1 MSRTSRAVAETRD
14 RLLKAAIQVFSTAG
28 YVGATTREIARVAE
42 VSEVTLF
49 RHFQSKEQLLSAV
62 AQHITALRTEAFTHP
77 DEWTYDLRRDLLH
90 YAKLHDNMLEEYE
103 ALFRMF
109 VGEAH
114 RHPAEAVEVLLQS
127 FLPLREKLIAY
138 LQVCIERGSVC
149 PQVNLPL
156 AVDQFTGMLLSG
168 MIRRHVSPLERG
180 YSREQYIEGCVD
192 LFVRGISPVLSSASS
207 TSSSNISSSNTSSSG

>member
-14 RLLKAAIQVFSTAG
+14 RLLQAAIEVFSIEG

-77 DEWTYDLRRDLLH
+77 DEWTYDLRRDLLY
-90 YAKLHDNMLEEYE
+90 YAKLHDDMLEEYE

-109 VGEAH
+109 IGEAH
-114 RHPAEAVEVLLQS
+114 RHPIEAVKVLQQS

-138 LQVCIERGSVC
+138 LQAGIERGSISPEVD
-149 PQVNLPL
+149 LPL
-156 AVDQFTGMLLSG
+156 AVDQLTGMLLSG
-168 MIRRHVSPLERG
+168 MIRRHVSPVDRG
-180 YSREQYIEGCVD
+180 YSRKQYIEGCVD
-192 LFVRGISPVLSSASS
+192 LFVRGVSTAPSSVSHR
-207 TSSSNISSSNTSSSG
+207 SSSG